1 MNVTKADKKGSKRMH
16 GAVMCIAISVSL
28 VAPLIALP
36 VKVGGMNLTQWK
48 QDLKQLR
55 ETIHLGN
62 GKQNLLA
69 IFTWLPALRQNN
81 MNLG

>member
-1 MNVTKADKKGSKRMH
+1 MH

-48 QDLKQLR
+48 QDLKQLS

-62 GKQNLLA
+62 GKQNLPA
-69 IFTWLPALRQNN
+69 IFTWLVALRQNN